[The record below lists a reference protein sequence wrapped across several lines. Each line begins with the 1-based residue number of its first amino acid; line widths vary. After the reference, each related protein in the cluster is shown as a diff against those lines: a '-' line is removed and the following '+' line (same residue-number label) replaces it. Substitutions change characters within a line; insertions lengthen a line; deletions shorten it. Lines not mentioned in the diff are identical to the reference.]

1 MSVGLR
7 KSGVAM
13 AFVLSFG
20 NTSSVENSDAGLIHS
35 RLAEYHAHPPFS
47 KGGGKSSGLAFRRR
61 VTYECTL
68 SRGESCAS
76 CGLTWQE
83 NQLSAAVKLHDIL
96 IIGAGLA
103 GMRAAVAAP
112 SDLDVAVMSKVHPVR
127 SHSVAAQG
135 GINAA
140 LGKEDSWQAH
150 AFDTTKGGLYLG
162 DQDAIEAMCR
172 EAPDDILELERL
184 GVIFSR
190 DTQGHIAQRPFGGAG
205 FPRTCYAADRTGHAI
220 LHAMYEQLLKHRIRV
235 YEEWYVTAL
244 IVEDGVCR
252 GVVAWDLIHGGL
264 HAIGA
269 KAVILATGGSGRV
282 FLTSTNA
289 VINTGDGMALA
300 YRAGAP
306 LADMEFVQFHPT
318 TLKGTGILITEGAR
332 GEGGYLLNTL
342 GERFMKDYA
351 PQQME
356 LATRSTVSLAI
367 GREIVEGRGV
377 DGCVLLDLRHL
388 GRQRI
393 LERLPQIRE
402 LAIEFAGLDPIE
414 TPIPVRPGAHYQMGG
429 VRTNQWTE
437 TAVAGLFAAGECACV
452 SVHGA
457 NRLGGNSLLET
468 IVFGRRAGV
477 RAGEYARTVGAQA
490 LTTDQLRV
498 EQHRVQQLLGHKGS
512 VRAWQIRE
520 ELGEL
525 MSLNLGLVR
534 THASMSAATSA
545 LTALTHR
552 AASVMVQDKGQ
563 VFNTD
568 LVQALELQSLLDIA
582 ETIIAGALARKE
594 SRGAHYRS
602 DYPTR
607 DDQRWLRHSLI
618 RRTPEGMVLT
628 YEPVTITRFPPT

>member
-1 MSVGLR
+1 M
-7 KSGVAM
+7 
-13 AFVLSFG
+13 
-20 NTSSVENSDAGLIHS
+20 
-35 RLAEYHAHPPFS
+35 
-47 KGGGKSSGLAFRRR
+47 
-61 VTYECTL
+61 
-68 SRGESCAS
+68 
-76 CGLTWQE
+76 
-83 NQLSAAVKLHDIL
+83 KLHDIL

-112 SDLDVAVMSKVHPVR
+112 PDLDVAVISKVHPVR

-140 LGKEDSWQAH
+140 LGEQDSWEAH

-172 EAPDDILELERL
+172 EASDDILELERL

-190 DTQGHIAQRPFGGAG
+190 DEQGRIAQRPFGGAG

-220 LHAMYEQLLKHRIRV
+220 LHAMYEQLIKRRIAV

-244 IVEDGVCR
+244 IMEDNTCR

-264 HAIGA
+264 HMIGA

-318 TLKGTGILITEGAR
+318 TLKSTGILITEGAR
-332 GEGGYLLNTL
+332 GEGAYLLNTL
-342 GERFMKDYA
+342 GERFMRNYA

-367 GREIVEGRGV
+367 GQEILEGRGV

-402 LAIEFAGLDPIE
+402 LAIEFAGIDPIE
-414 TPIPVRPGAHYQMGG
+414 TPIPIRPGAHYQMGG

-437 TAVAGLFAAGECACV
+437 TGIAGLYAAGECACV

-468 IVFGRRAGV
+468 IVFGRRAGI
-477 RAGEYARTVGAQA
+477 RAGEYARTVAPQA
-490 LTTDQLRV
+490 LTTDQLTT
-498 EQHRVQQLLGHKGS
+498 EQRRVQRLLAQEGS

-520 ELGEL
+520 ELGQL

-534 THASMSAATSA
+534 THESMSVALAA

-552 AASVMVQDKGQ
+552 ATSVTVQDKGQ

-568 LVQALELQSLLDIA
+568 LVEVFELQSLLDVA
-582 ETIIAGALARKE
+582 ETIVVSALARKE

-602 DYPTR
+602 DFPVR
-607 DDQRWLRHSLI
+607 DNQHWLTHSLI
-618 RRTPEGMVLT
+618 RRTPEGAALT

>member
-1 MSVGLR
+1 M
-7 KSGVAM
+7 K
-13 AFVLSFG
+13 
-20 NTSSVENSDAGLIHS
+20 
-35 RLAEYHAHPPFS
+35 
-47 KGGGKSSGLAFRRR
+47 
-61 VTYECTL
+61 
-68 SRGESCAS
+68 
-76 CGLTWQE
+76 Q
-83 NQLSAAVKLHDIL
+83 HDIL

-103 GMRAAVAAP
+103 GMRAAVAASP
-112 SDLDVAVMSKVHPVR
+112 DLDVAVMSKVHPVR

-140 LGKEDSWQAH
+140 LGEDDSWEAH
-150 AFDTTKGGLYLG
+150 AYDTTKGGLYLG

-172 EAPDDILELERL
+172 EAPEDILELERL

-190 DTQGHIAQRPFGGAG
+190 NEEGRIAQRPFGGAG
-205 FPRTCYAADRTGHAI
+205 YPRTCYAADRTGHAI
-220 LHAMYEQLLKHRIRV
+220 LHAMYEQLLKRRIAV
-235 YEEWYVTAL
+235 YEEWYVTTL
-244 IVEDGVCR
+244 IVEEGVCG

-264 HAIGA
+264 HAIRA

-342 GERFMKDYA
+342 GERFMKVYA

-367 GREIVEGRGV
+367 GQEILEGRGV

-393 LERLPQIRE
+393 LERLPQIRA
-402 LAIEFAGLDPIE
+402 LAMEFAGLDPIE

-437 TAVAGLFAAGECACV
+437 TGIAGLYAAGECACV

-477 RAGEYARTVGAQA
+477 RAGEYVRTVAPQA
-490 LTTDQLRV
+490 LRNDQLTT
-498 EQHRVQQLLGHKGS
+498 EQARVQRLLAQEGS
-512 VRAWQIRE
+512 VRAWQLRE
-520 ELGEL
+520 ELGQT

-534 THASMSAATSA
+534 TQESMSAALSA
-545 LTALTHR
+545 ISALTHR
-552 AASVMVQDKGQ
+552 AASMTVQDKGQ

-568 LVQALELQSLLDIA
+568 LVQALELECLLDVA
-582 ETIIAGALARKE
+582 ETIVTSALARQE

-602 DYPTR
+602 DYPVR
-607 DDQRWLRHSLI
+607 DDRQWLKHSLI
-618 RRTPEGMVLT
+618 RRTPGGTALT
-628 YEPVTITRFPPT
+628 HEPVTVTRFPPA

>member
-1 MSVGLR
+1 M
-7 KSGVAM
+7 
-13 AFVLSFG
+13 
-20 NTSSVENSDAGLIHS
+20 
-35 RLAEYHAHPPFS
+35 
-47 KGGGKSSGLAFRRR
+47 
-61 VTYECTL
+61 
-68 SRGESCAS
+68 
-76 CGLTWQE
+76 Q
-83 NQLSAAVKLHDIL
+83 AVKQHDIL
-96 IIGAGLA
+96 IVGAGLA
-103 GMRAAVAAP
+103 GMRAAVAASP
-112 SDLDVAVMSKVHPVR
+112 DLDVAVISKVHPVR

-140 LGKEDSWQAH
+140 LGENDSWEAH
-150 AFDTTKGGLYLG
+150 AFDTAKGGLYLG
-162 DQDAIEAMCR
+162 DQDAIEAMCH

-190 DTQGHIAQRPFGGAG
+190 DDQGRIAQRPFGGAG

-220 LHAMYEQLLKHRIRV
+220 LHAMYEQLLKRRITV

-244 IVEDGVCR
+244 IVEDGACR

-264 HAIGA
+264 HSIGA

-300 YRAGAP
+300 YRAGVP

-332 GEGGYLLNTL
+332 GEGGYLLNTR
-342 GERFMKDYA
+342 GERFMKTYA

-367 GREIVEGRGV
+367 GQEILEGRGV

-437 TAVAGLFAAGECACV
+437 TGIAGLYAAGECACV

-468 IVFGRRAGV
+468 IVFGRRAGI
-477 RAGEYARTVGAQA
+477 RAGEYVRTIAPQP
-490 LTTDQLRV
+490 LKTDQLSI
-498 EQHRVQQLLGHKGS
+498 EQARIQRLFAQEGS
-512 VRAWQIRE
+512 VRTWQIRE
-520 ELGEL
+520 ELGQA

-534 THASMSAATSA
+534 THESMSAARSTI
-545 LTALTHR
+545 TALTHR
-552 AASVMVQDKGQ
+552 AASVTLQDKGL
-563 VFNTD
+563 VFNMD
-568 LVQALELQSLLDIA
+568 LVQALELQCLLDVA
-582 ETIIAGALARKE
+582 ETIVASALARQE

-602 DYPTR
+602 DYPSR
-607 DDQRWLRHSLI
+607 NDQQWLTHSLI
-618 RRTPEGMVLT
+618 LRNPEGPALT
-628 YEPVTITRFPPT
+628 YEPVTITRFPPS

>member
-1 MSVGLR
+1 MS
-7 KSGVAM
+7 A
-13 AFVLSFG
+13 G
-20 NTSSVENSDAGLIHS
+20 NSTGASS
-35 RLAEYHAHPPFS
+35 P
-47 KGGGKSSGLAFRRR
+47 
-61 VTYECTL
+61 
-68 SRGESCAS
+68 
-76 CGLTWQE
+76 CGLKYEKKTSMQ
-83 NQLSAAVKLHDIL
+83 QTMKRHDIL

-103 GMRAAVAAP
+103 GMRAAVAASP
-112 SDLDVAVMSKVHPVR
+112 DLDVAVMSKVHPVR

-140 LGKEDSWQAH
+140 LGEDDSWEAH
-150 AFDTTKGGLYLG
+150 AYDTTKGGLYLG

-172 EAPDDILELERL
+172 EAPEDILELEHL

-190 DTQGHIAQRPFGGAG
+190 NKEGRIAQRPFGGAG

-220 LHAMYEQLLKHRIRV
+220 LHAMYEQLLKRRIAV

-244 IVEDGVCR
+244 IVEDGVCQ

-264 HAIGA
+264 HAIRA

-342 GERFMKDYA
+342 GERFMKTYA

-367 GREIVEGRGV
+367 GQEILEGRGV

-393 LERLPQIRE
+393 LERLPQIRA

-437 TAVAGLFAAGECACV
+437 TGIAGLYAAGECACI

-468 IVFGRRAGV
+468 IVFGRRAGI
-477 RAGEYARTVGAQA
+477 RAGEYVRTVVPQA
-490 LTTDQLRV
+490 LRSDQLSI
-498 EQHRVQQLLGHKGS
+498 EQVRVQRLLAQEGS

-520 ELGEL
+520 ELGQT

-534 THASMSAATSA
+534 TQESMSAAISA
-545 LTALTHR
+545 ISALTHR
-552 AASVMVQDKGQ
+552 AASVTVQDKGQ

-568 LVQALELQSLLDIA
+568 LVQALELESLLDVA
-582 ETIIAGALARKE
+582 ETIVASAIARKE

-602 DYPTR
+602 DYPAR
-607 DDQRWLRHSLI
+607 DDHHWLTHSLI
-618 RRTPEGMVLT
+618 RRTSEGRVLT
-628 YEPVTITRFPPT
+628 HEPVTITRFPPT